1 MDQCYV
7 DLLGA
12 IARQAVHDLHTG
24 YTHPRHMDAGAWLE
38 AAGLLGLA
46 RQSPPRK
53 KRTATRKQLPPQG
66 RRFRAPSL

>member
-7 DLLGA
+7 DLYA
-12 IARQAVHDLHTG
+12 AVARQAVHDLHTG

-46 RQSPPRK
+46 RQYPPRK
-53 KRTATRKQLPPQG
+53 QRTATRKQRPPHG
-66 RRFRAPSL
+66 SGVRAPSV

>member
-1 MDQCYV
+1 MDQSYV

-53 KRTATRKQLPPQG
+53 KRTATRTQLPPHG
-66 RRFRAPSL
+66 GGVHAPSV

>member
-1 MDQCYV
+1 MQQMYA
-7 DLLGA
+7 DLLAA

-46 RQSPPRK
+46 RQYPPRK
-53 KRTATRKQLPPQG
+53 QRTATRTQPPPHG
-66 RRFRAPSL
+66 SCVHAPSV

>member
-46 RQSPPRK
+46 RQYPPRK
-53 KRTATRKQLPPQG
+53 KRTAPRTQLPPHG
-66 RRFRAPSL
+66 SGVHAPSV